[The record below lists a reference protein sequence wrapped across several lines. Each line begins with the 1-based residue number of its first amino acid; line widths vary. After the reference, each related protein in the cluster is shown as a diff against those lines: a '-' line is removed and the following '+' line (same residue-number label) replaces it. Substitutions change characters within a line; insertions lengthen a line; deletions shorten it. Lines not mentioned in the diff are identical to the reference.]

1 MNFPIIL
8 FKKKQLYLTIFLP
21 TLLIGYVT
29 TGSANAAD
37 SNALTQMDSSTPN
50 QIVNVTTDSAIVS
63 TPAEIVS
70 AVVHKSIRIPRQQ
83 LGIPI
88 PTSELPVRSL
98 TDSDQFAPT
107 NWVIMDPPVKTRTV
121 MFYDERTQKEVIKPW
136 SALTNQQILRL
147 LSNTTTQISVSKID
161 VHGKADYVV
170 ATATG
175 EIGTYRVIMD
185 FTSFMVED
193 AIGTVFPIKIGD
205 AKVGVGLRLTADVTT
220 NTANID
226 LGSLMAL
233 GIAAN
238 SKKLQ
243 GTMRVDS
250 IGIRLENDSGI
261 MLSNTKIDET
271 GVLKTL
277 ETLAIVQ
284 SKIANEGTYLEPHV
298 LSVKPIP
305 YKYIPL
311 EVAKDIEKE
320 PVTENQKPCKFK
332 CNLKKINPFDKEK

>member
-1 MNFPIIL
+1 MSFPIAVI
-8 FKKKQLYLTIFLP
+8 FKKKQLYLAIFLP

-29 TGSANAAD
+29 TNSANAAD
-37 SNALTQMDSSTPN
+37 SNALTQMDSSTSN
-50 QIVNVTTDSAIVS
+50 QIVNVTTDSAITS
-63 TPAEIVS
+63 TPSEIVE
-70 AVVHKSIRIPRQQ
+70 AVVHKKHTVVISQRAI
-83 LGIPI
+83 GIPI
-88 PTSELPVRSL
+88 PTKELPLRNPK
-98 TDSDQFAPT
+98 DSDKFAPT
-107 NWVIMDPPVKTRTV
+107 NWILLDPPMRSPLVTY
-121 MFYDERTQKEVIKPW
+121 YDASSGDELTAPW
-136 SALTNQQILRL
+136 AVLTNKQILKL
-147 LSNTTTQISVSKID
+147 LNNTTTEISVSKVD
-161 VHGKADYVV
+161 AGGKADYIV

-185 FTSFMVED
+185 FTPYMVED
-193 AIGTVFPIKIGD
+193 AIGSVSRMKIGD

-271 GVLKTL
+271 GISKTM

-284 SKIANEGTYLEPHV
+284 SKIANENTYLEPHV

-305 YKYIPL
+305 YKYKPL
-311 EVAKDIEKE
+311 EVAKEVEKE
-320 PVTENQKPCKFK
+320 TGNEGKKPGIFRRLFNKGK
-332 CNLKKINPFDKEK
+332 

>member
-1 MNFPIIL
+1 MNYLSAQL
-8 FKKKQLYLTIFLP
+8 FKKESLYLAVVLP
-21 TLLIGYVT
+21 TLLVSYVAI
-29 TGSANAAD
+29 GSANATD
-37 SNALTQMDSSTPN
+37 GDALTQVDSSTP
-50 QIVNVTTDSAIVS
+50 T
-63 TPAEIVS
+63 EIVE
-70 AVVHKSIRIPRQQ
+70 AVVRKPYALVISQRAI
-83 LGIPI
+83 GIPI
-88 PTSELPVRSL
+88 PTKELPVRSP

-107 NWVIMDPPVKTRTV
+107 NWIIMDPPTKSPKVTY
-121 MFYDERTQKEVIKPW
+121 YDASSGDELTAPW
-136 SALTNQQILRL
+136 AALTNKQILRL
-147 LSNTTTQISVSKID
+147 LNNTTTEISVSKLD
-161 VHGKADYVV
+161 AGGKADYII

-185 FTSFMVED
+185 FTPYMVEE
-193 AIGTVFPIKIGD
+193 AIGSVSRMKIGD

-271 GVLKTL
+271 GISKTM

-284 SKIANEGTYLEPHV
+284 SKIADENTYLEPHV

-305 YKYIPL
+305 YKYKPL
-311 EVAKDIEKE
+311 EVAKDIEKK
-320 PVTENQKPCKFK
+320 PVTENKKPVKARGF
-332 CNLKKINPFDKEK
+332 LEKINPFKKKK